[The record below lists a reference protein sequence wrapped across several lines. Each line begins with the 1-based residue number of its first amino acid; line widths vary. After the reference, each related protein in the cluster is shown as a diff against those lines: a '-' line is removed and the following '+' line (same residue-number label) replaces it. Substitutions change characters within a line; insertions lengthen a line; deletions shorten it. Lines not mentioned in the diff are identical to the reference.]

1 MSQPASIPDPETM
14 NALIRMAHKDRS
26 AAIAKLT
33 KALYARL
40 AARMLADPVP
50 LPREWPLGRPQDVVL
65 PPARS

>member
-1 MSQPASIPDPETM
+1 MSKPVLIPDPDTM

-40 AARMLADPVP
+40 AARALGEPVP
-50 LPREWPLGRPQDVVL
+50 LPREWPLGRPQDIVL